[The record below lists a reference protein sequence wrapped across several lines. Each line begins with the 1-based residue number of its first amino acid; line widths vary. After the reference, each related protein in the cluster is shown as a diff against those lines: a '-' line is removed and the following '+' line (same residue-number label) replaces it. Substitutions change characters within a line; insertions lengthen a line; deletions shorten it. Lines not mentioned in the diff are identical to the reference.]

1 MSRWKRILVYAFILV
16 MIWITSY
23 TATLMCFVDVIR
35 EPYIILKTDYK
46 PDCTPAGDVHT
57 TILELNAIRKAV
69 PAVSNIHATGLYSSQ
84 QLLLSTASLFSPS
97 LTEAQMTSQIQ
108 EMTLHP
114 LGTGIP
120 DLDRL
125 NRQFGAVRLER
136 LFDDWI
142 TIHIGKPFDMSC
154 VAEEYQ

>member
-1 MSRWKRILVYAFILV
+1 MSRWRRTLVYAFILV
-16 MIWITSY
+16 LLWFPSY
-23 TATLMCFVDVIR
+23 TAAQTRTEADISEAYVI
-35 EPYIILKTDYK
+35 LQGKYK

-69 PAVSNIHATGLYSSQ
+69 PAVSNIHATGRYSSQ

-142 TIHIGKPFDMSC
+142 TIHI
-154 VAEEYQ
+154 A